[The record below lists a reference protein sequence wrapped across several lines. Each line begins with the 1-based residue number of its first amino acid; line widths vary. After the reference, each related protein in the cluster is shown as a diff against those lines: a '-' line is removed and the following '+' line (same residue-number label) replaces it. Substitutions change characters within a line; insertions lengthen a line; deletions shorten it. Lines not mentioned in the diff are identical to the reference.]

1 MFLFDILSKI
11 NAINGFF
18 KLIKS
23 FNKILLIVILLTITI
38 AISGFFIIKK
48 HYDNSIYIDAVQ
60 DERIKKELQ
69 NILRKCGDKNA
80 IAVSVI
86 SSETTSNYYGKF
98 KEFWACDKNYS
109 AECLLDL
116 TLQEKYRSDYNV
128 DFETYKLLKDI
139 AIENETKELNLATF
153 NIERYST
160 IYDILKQSPN
170 FDNIHTLWLSGVI
183 NTEKKVIYAIS
194 MTSWSNKYCENA
206 AFYLDKLKQKLPISK
221 LWK

>member
-48 HYDNSIYIDAVQ
+48 HYDNSIYVDAIQ
-60 DERIKKELQ
+60 DEKIKKELQ

-98 KEFWACDKNYS
+98 KEFWACDKSFS

-153 NIERYST
+153 NIERYLT

-183 NTEKKVIYAIS
+183 NPEKKVIYAIS

-206 AFYLDKLKQKLPISK
+206 TFYLDKLKQKLPISK

>member
-1 MFLFDILSKI
+1 MLFFDILSKI

-23 FNKILLIVILLTITI
+23 FNKILLIIILFTIII

-48 HYDNSIYIDAVQ
+48 HYDNSIYIDAIQ
-60 DERIKKELQ
+60 DERIKKEIQ
-69 NILRKCGDKNA
+69 SILKKCGDKNA

-98 KEFWACDKNYS
+98 KEFWACDKNFS
-109 AECLLDL
+109 TECLLDL

-139 AIENETKELNLATF
+139 AIDNETKELNLATF
-153 NIERYST
+153 NIERYLT
-160 IYDILKQSPN
+160 IYEILRQSPN

-194 MTSWSNKYCENA
+194 MTSWSNRYCENA
-206 AFYLDKLKQKLPISK
+206 TFYLDKLKQKLPISK